1 MFKGHHNFGGRKQKE
16 RQKWHNVIDKFERE
30 KEKERACLF

>member
-1 MFKGHHNFGGRKQKE
+1 VDLDVDFGGGKQKE
-16 RQKWHNVIDKFERE
+16 RQKWYNVIEKFERE